1 MNWISLKKL
10 ISLKSSHKLTEIQE
24 KHKYINIY
32 KYLYI
37 DICIDIKYI
46 YIYIYIYYIY
56 IYIYIYILYIYIY
69 IYINILTQIIQVIFY
84 FISSAA
90 PSNISAPILRAT
102 PQHVWRFLFIVSKPL
117 PRKLLLIL
125 SPSIFGQISYFLW
138 IMTNLEKQEN
148 VLCIN

>member
-1 MNWISLKKL
+1 MKKPKKSIMNWISLKKS
-10 ISLKSSHKLTEIQE
+10 ISLKSSRELTEIQE

-37 DICIDIKYI
+37 NICIYIYIYIKYI
-46 YIYIYIYYIY
+46 YIY
-56 IYIYIYILYIYIY
+56 
-69 IYINILTQIIQVIFY
+69 ILTQIIQVIVY
-84 FISSAA
+84 FISWAA

-102 PQHVWRFLFIVSKPL
+102 PQHVWRFLFSVSKPL

-125 SPSIFGQISYFLW
+125 SPTSFGQISYFLW